1 MANKKDTPVKAQEAP
16 QTPDLTPEQAKV
28 LLAQNEALRG
38 LLAAVASD
46 LLKIRDV
53 IGRSLG

>member
-1 MANKKDTPVKAQEAP
+1 MANKKDTPVNALEGP
-16 QTPDLTPEQAKV
+16 QRADLTPEQAKA